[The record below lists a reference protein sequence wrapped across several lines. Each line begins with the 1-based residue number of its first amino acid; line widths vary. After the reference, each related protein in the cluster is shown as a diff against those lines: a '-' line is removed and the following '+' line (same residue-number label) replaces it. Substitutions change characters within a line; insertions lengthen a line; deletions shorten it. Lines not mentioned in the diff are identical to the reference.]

1 MVDSRLIPETYDRG
15 FTQPAPRSLEEFN
28 DLPAHVWPKNARRE
42 SDGSVSIAGVNLA
55 DLAGE
60 YGTPLFVVDE
70 DDFRSRCQA
79 MAAAFGAENVH
90 YAAKAFLTK
99 AIARWVNDEGLH
111 LDVASLGE
119 LQVALATGFPAARIT
134 AHGNNKTVSYLDKI
148 VTEGVGTVVLDA
160 PGEIGLLDER
170 AARAGVTQRVMVRVK
185 PGIEAHTHEMIAT
198 AHEDQKFGFSLT
210 SGSAYAA
217 CEKALDAEHLDLVG
231 LHCHVGSQVFD
242 AEGFSQAAER
252 VLSLFVELHEKRHV
266 TLTTLDLGG
275 GFGIAYTAHSH
286 PLNVDDV
293 AQNLI
298 ARVERRCEKLGLDVP
313 RIMVEPGRSIAG
325 PTTVTVYEVGQV
337 KDVHVTDRQ
346 TRRYIAVDGGM
357 SDNLRPALYQ
367 AEYDLRLVNRE
378 ASGTPI
384 PTRVVGSHCE
394 SGDILITNEAYPDD
408 IATGDLVATAATGA
422 YCYAMSSR
430 YNMMLRPA
438 VVSVKDG
445 KASLMVKRETIE
457 DVLNNQL

>member
-15 FTQPAPRSLEEFN
+15 FQQPAPRSLEEFN
-28 DLPAHVWPKNARRE
+28 GLPSYVWPKNARRE
-42 SDGSVSIAGVNLA
+42 DDGSVSIAGVGLP
-55 DLAGE
+55 DLARE

-119 LQVALATGFPAARIT
+119 LQVALATGFPAERIT
-134 AHGNNKTVSYLDKI
+134 AHGNNKTVAYMDKI
-148 VTEGVGTVVLDA
+148 VSSGVGTVVLDA
-160 PGEIGLLDER
+160 PGEIGLLNDR
-170 AARAGVTQRVMVRVK
+170 AALAGVTQNVMVRVK

-198 AHEDQKFGFSLT
+198 AHEDQKFGFSLA

-217 CEKALDAEHLDLVG
+217 CEKALDAVHLDLVG

-252 VLSLFVELHEKRHV
+252 VLTLFVKLHDERRV

-275 GFGIAYTAHSH
+275 GFGIAYTAHSR
-286 PLNVDDV
+286 PLRVEDV
-293 AQNLI
+293 AEDLI
-298 ARVERRCEKLGLDVP
+298 ARVQRRCEKLNLDVP

-337 KDVHVTDRQ
+337 KDVHVTDTQ
-346 TRRYIAVDGGM
+346 TRRYVAVDGGM

-367 AEYDLRLVNRE
+367 AEYDLRLVNRS
-378 ASGTPI
+378 ASGAPI

-408 IATGDLVATAATGA
+408 VATGDLVATAATGA

-445 KASLMVKRETIE
+445 KARLMVKRETIE
-457 DVLNNQL
+457 DVLENQL